1 MSIRK
6 YNQKSI
12 YLQHGTALLASLLLL
27 LVITIISVTAM
38 KDTMMDESMARND
51 QNHTVA
57 FQAAD
62 AAVNRTLT
70 LLRKDEQLSE
80 QARAA
85 KENGTAD
92 PSLSFAD
99 IKLDTS
105 SPKDV
110 ENNVMVA
117 QTLYGN
123 PRGSCAN
130 YDCPFTAR
138 RFNVTASADVVNTH
152 ASATILQNAQK
163 EPYLRDPDRSFTT
176 STQQ

>member
-1 MSIRK
+1 
-6 YNQKSI
+6 
-12 YLQHGTALLASLLLL
+12 
-27 LVITIISVTAM
+27 M

-70 LLRKDEQLSE
+70 LLRNDEVLAE
-80 QARAA
+80 QAKTA
-85 KENGTAD
+85 KESGTAD
-92 PSLSFAD
+92 PTRSFSD
-99 IKLDTS
+99 IKLS
-105 SPKDV
+105 SSKKHV
-110 ENNVMVA
+110 ENSVVVA

-130 YDCPFTAR
+130 YDCPFNAR
-138 RFNVTASADVVNTH
+138 RFNVTATADVPNTY

-163 EPYLRDPDRSFTT
+163 EPYLRNPDRTFTT
-176 STQQ
+176 PVQLQ